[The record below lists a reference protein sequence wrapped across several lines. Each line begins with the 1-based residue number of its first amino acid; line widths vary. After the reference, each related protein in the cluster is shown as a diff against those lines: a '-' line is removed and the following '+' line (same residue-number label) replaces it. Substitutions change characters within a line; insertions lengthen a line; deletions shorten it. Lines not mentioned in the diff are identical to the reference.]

1 MGYLYKGDAIL
12 KGNLLV
18 KSKKPLDN
26 RSIVQ
31 NVNELYDIDVSTA
44 YEGMPVVSIDNATI
58 YLLIDESNI
67 GNKKGWKAI
76 TSVNINPDSGEID
89 LSDYVTFTAL
99 QEALSNYDLKVD
111 SQIKGA
117 LQTYDT
123 TVEEK
128 INTKVEEA
136 ISNLDI
142 PKADIVLEEEVTA
155 DSENAVKSKG
165 IFNAITNMLDAKF
178 VVLSEEEYKAM
189 ESHDA
194 ATFYFIKQ

>member
-18 KSKKPLDN
+18 KSKKPLDS

-31 NVNELYDIDVSTA
+31 NVDELYTIDVSTA
-44 YEGMPVVSIDNATI
+44 YEGMPVVSIDDATI

-67 GNKKGWKAI
+67 DNEKGWKAI

-99 QEALSNYDLKVD
+99 QEALADYDLKVD
-111 SQIKGA
+111 NQIKEA
-117 LQTYDT
+117 LQTYDA

-136 ISNLDI
+136 VSNLDI
-142 PKADIVLEEEVTA
+142 PKADIVLEDEVTS

-189 ESHDA
+189 ESHDET
-194 ATFYFIKQ
+194 TFYFIKQ

>member
-18 KSKKPLDN
+18 KSKKPLDS

-44 YEGMPVVSIDNATI
+44 YEGMPVVSIDDVTI

-123 TVEEK
+123 TIEDK

-136 ISNLDI
+136 VSNLDI
-142 PKADIVLEEEVTA
+142 PKADIVLEDEVTS

>member
-67 GNKKGWKAI
+67 DNEKGWKAI

-89 LSDYVTFTAL
+89 LSDYVTLTAL
-99 QEALSNYDLKVD
+99 QEALADYDLKVAN
-111 SQIKGA
+111 QIKDA
-117 LQTYDT
+117 LQTYDA

-136 ISNLDI
+136 VSNLDI

-194 ATFYFIKQ
+194 ATFYFIKR

>member
-31 NVNELYDIDVSTA
+31 NVNELYTIDVSTA

-117 LQTYDT
+117 LQIYDT
-123 TVEEK
+123 TIEDK

-189 ESHDA
+189 ESHDET
-194 ATFYFIKQ
+194 TFYFIKQ

>member
-18 KSKKPLDN
+18 KSKKPLDS

-31 NVNELYDIDVSTA
+31 NVDELYTIDVSTA
-44 YEGMPVVSIDNATI
+44 YEGMPVVSIDDATI

-67 GNKKGWKAI
+67 DNEKGWKAI

-99 QEALSNYDLKVD
+99 QEALATYDLKVD
-111 SQIKGA
+111 NQIKGA
-117 LQTYDT
+117 LQTYDA

-136 ISNLDI
+136 VSNLDI
-142 PKADIVLEEEVTA
+142 PKADIVLEDEVTS

-189 ESHDA
+189 ESHDET
-194 ATFYFIKQ
+194 TFYFIKQ

>member
-1 MGYLYKGDAIL
+1 MGYLYKGDAVL

-18 KSKKPLDN
+18 KSKKPLDS

-67 GNKKGWKAI
+67 DNEKGWKAI

-99 QEALSNYDLKVD
+99 QEALADYDLKVD
-111 SQIKGA
+111 NQIKEA
-117 LQTYDT
+117 LQTYDA

-136 ISNLDI
+136 VSNLDI
-142 PKADIVLEEEVTA
+142 PKADIVLEDEVTS

-194 ATFYFIKQ
+194 TTFYFIKQ

>member
-31 NVNELYDIDVSTA
+31 NVNELYTIDVSTA

-67 GNKKGWKAI
+67 NNKKGWKPI
-76 TSVNINPDSGEID
+76 TSVNVNPDSGEID

-99 QEALSNYDLKVD
+99 QEALADYDLKVD
-111 SQIKGA
+111 NQIKEA
-117 LQTYDT
+117 LQTYDAT
-123 TVEEK
+123 IEDK

-142 PKADIVLEEEVTA
+142 PEAEIILEDEVTPE
-155 DSENAVKSKG
+155 SENAVKSKG
-165 IFNAITNMLDAKF
+165 IFNAITNMLNAKF

-189 ESHDA
+189 ESHDET
-194 ATFYFIKQ
+194 TFYFIKQ

>member
-1 MGYLYKGDAIL
+1 MGYLYKGDAVL

-18 KSKKPLDN
+18 KSKKPLDS

-99 QEALSNYDLKVD
+99 QEALADYDLKVD
-111 SQIKGA
+111 NQIKEA
-117 LQTYDT
+117 LQTYDA

-136 ISNLDI
+136 VSNLDI

>member
-1 MGYLYKGDAIL
+1 MGYLYKGDAVL

-67 GNKKGWKAI
+67 DNEKGWKAI

-111 SQIKGA
+111 NQIKGA
-117 LQTYDT
+117 LQTYDA

-136 ISNLDI
+136 VSNLDI
-142 PKADIVLEEEVTA
+142 PKADIVLEDEVTS

-165 IFNAITNMLDAKF
+165 IFNAITNMVNAKF

-194 ATFYFIKQ
+194 TTFYFIKQ

>member
-67 GNKKGWKAI
+67 DNEKGWKAI

-99 QEALSNYDLKVD
+99 QEALADYDLKVD
-111 SQIKGA
+111 NQIKEA
-117 LQTYDT
+117 LQTYDA

-136 ISNLDI
+136 VSNLDI
-142 PKADIVLEEEVTA
+142 PKADIVLEDEVTS

-194 ATFYFIKQ
+194 TTFYFIKQ

>member
-31 NVNELYDIDVSTA
+31 NVNELYTIDVSTA
-44 YEGMPVVSIDNATI
+44 YEGMPIVSIDEATI

-67 GNKKGWKAI
+67 DNEKGWKAI
-76 TSVNINPDSGEID
+76 TSVNVNPDSGEID

-123 TVEEK
+123 
-128 INTKVEEA
+128 
-136 ISNLDI
+136 
-142 PKADIVLEEEVTA
+142 
-155 DSENAVKSKG
+155 
-165 IFNAITNMLDAKF
+165 AITNMINGKF
-178 VVLSEEEYKAM
+178 VVLSEEEYEAM

-194 ATFYFIKQ
+194 TTFYFIKQ

>member
-111 SQIKGA
+111 NQIKEA
-117 LQTYDT
+117 LQTYDA

-136 ISNLDI
+136 VSNLDI
-142 PKADIVLEEEVTA
+142 PKADIVLEEEVTS

-194 ATFYFIKQ
+194 TTFYFIKQ

>member
-67 GNKKGWKAI
+67 DNEKGWKAI

-99 QEALSNYDLKVD
+99 QEALADYDLKVD
-111 SQIKGA
+111 NQIKGA
-117 LQTYDT
+117 LQTYDA

-136 ISNLDI
+136 VSNLDI
-142 PKADIVLEEEVTA
+142 PKADIVLEDEVTS

-189 ESHDA
+189 ESHDET
-194 ATFYFIKQ
+194 TFYFIKQ

>member
-18 KSKKPLDN
+18 KSKKPLDS

-44 YEGMPVVSIDNATI
+44 YEGMPVVSIDEATI

-89 LSDYVTFTAL
+89 LSDYVTLTAL
-99 QEALSNYDLKVD
+99 QEALADYDLKVD
-111 SQIKGA
+111 NQIKEA
-117 LQTYDT
+117 LQTYDA

-128 INTKVEEA
+128 INAKVEEA
-136 ISNLDI
+136 VSNLDI
-142 PKADIVLEEEVTA
+142 PKADIILEEEVTS

-189 ESHDA
+189 ESHDET
-194 ATFYFIKQ
+194 TFYFIKQ

>member
-1 MGYLYKGDAIL
+1 MGYLYKGDAVL

-18 KSKKPLDN
+18 KSKKPLDS

-67 GNKKGWKAI
+67 DNEKGWKAI

-89 LSDYVTFTAL
+89 LSDYVTFTTL
-99 QEALSNYDLKVD
+99 QEALADYDLKVD
-111 SQIKGA
+111 NQIKEA
-117 LQTYDT
+117 LQTYDA

-136 ISNLDI
+136 VSNLDI

>member
-1 MGYLYKGDAIL
+1 MGYLYKGDAVL

-18 KSKKPLDN
+18 KSKKPLDS

-67 GNKKGWKAI
+67 DNEKGWKAI

-99 QEALSNYDLKVD
+99 QEALADYDLKVD
-111 SQIKGA
+111 NQIKEA
-117 LQTYDT
+117 LQTYDA

-136 ISNLDI
+136 VSNLDI

>member
-1 MGYLYKGDAIL
+1 MGYLYKGDAVL

-18 KSKKPLDN
+18 KSKKPLDS

-44 YEGMPVVSIDNATI
+44 YEGMPVVSIDDATI

-67 GNKKGWKAI
+67 DNEKGWKAI

-99 QEALSNYDLKVD
+99 QEALADYDLKVD
-111 SQIKGA
+111 NQIKEA
-117 LQTYDT
+117 LQTYDA

-136 ISNLDI
+136 VSNLDI
-142 PKADIVLEEEVTA
+142 PKADIVLEDEVTS

-165 IFNAITNMLDAKF
+165 IFNAITNMVNAKF

>member
-1 MGYLYKGDAIL
+1 MGYLYKGDAVL

-18 KSKKPLDN
+18 KSKKPLDS

-99 QEALSNYDLKVD
+99 QEALADYDLKVD
-111 SQIKGA
+111 NQIKEA
-117 LQTYDT
+117 LQTYDA

-136 ISNLDI
+136 VSNLDI

-165 IFNAITNMLDAKF
+165 IFNAITGMLNAKF

-189 ESHDA
+189 ESHDET
-194 ATFYFIKQ
+194 TFYFIKR

>member
-1 MGYLYKGDAIL
+1 MGYLYKGDAVL

-18 KSKKPLDN
+18 KSKKPLDS

-44 YEGMPVVSIDNATI
+44 YEGMPVVSIDDATI

-67 GNKKGWKAI
+67 DNEKGWKAI

-99 QEALSNYDLKVD
+99 QEALADYDLKVD
-111 SQIKGA
+111 NQIKEA
-117 LQTYDT
+117 LQTYDA

-136 ISNLDI
+136 VSNLDI
-142 PKADIVLEEEVTA
+142 PKADIVLEDEVTS

>member
-18 KSKKPLDN
+18 KSKKPLDS

-31 NVNELYDIDVSTA
+31 NVDELYTIDVSTA
-44 YEGMPVVSIDNATI
+44 YEGMPIVSIDEATI

-89 LSDYVTFTAL
+89 LSDYVTLTAL
-99 QEALSNYDLKVD
+99 QEALADYDLKVAN
-111 SQIKGA
+111 QIKDA
-117 LQTYDT
+117 LQTYDAT
-123 TVEEK
+123 LEEK
-128 INTKVEEA
+128 INTKVDEA

-142 PKADIVLEEEVTA
+142 PEAETVLEDEVTPE
-155 DSENAVKSKG
+155 SENAVKSKG
-165 IFNAITNMLDAKF
+165 IFNAITNMLNAKF

-189 ESHDA
+189 ESHDET
-194 ATFYFIKQ
+194 TFYFIKQ

>member
-18 KSKKPLDN
+18 KSKKPLDS

-31 NVNELYDIDVSTA
+31 NSDELYTIDISTA
-44 YEGMPVVSIDNATI
+44 YEGMPIVSIDDATI

-67 GNKKGWKAI
+67 DNGKGWKAI
-76 TSVNINPDSGEID
+76 TSVNVNPDSGEID
-89 LSDYVTFTAL
+89 LSNYVTLTAL
-99 QEALSNYDLKVD
+99 QEALAD
-111 SQIKGA
+111 
-117 LQTYDT
+117 YDT
-123 TVEEK
+123 IVEEK
-128 INTKVEEA
+128 INAKVDET

-142 PKADIVLEEEVTA
+142 PKADIVLEDEVTS

-165 IFNAITNMLDAKF
+165 IFNAITNMLNAKF

>member
-18 KSKKPLDN
+18 KSKKPLDS

-31 NVNELYDIDVSTA
+31 NVDELYTIDVSTA
-44 YEGMPVVSIDNATI
+44 YEGMPIVSIDDTTI

-67 GNKKGWKAI
+67 DNEKGWKAI
-76 TSVNINPDSGEID
+76 TSVNINPGSGEID

-123 TVEEK
+123 TIEEK

-142 PKADIVLEEEVTA
+142 PKTEIVLEDEVTPE
-155 DSENAVKSKG
+155 SENAVKSKG
-165 IFNAITNMLDAKF
+165 IFNAITNMLNAKF

-189 ESHDA
+189 ESHDET
-194 ATFYFIKQ
+194 TFYFIKQ

>member
-18 KSKKPLDN
+18 KSKKPLDS

-31 NVNELYDIDVSTA
+31 NVDELYTIDVSTA
-44 YEGMPVVSIDNATI
+44 YEGMPIVSIDEATI

-89 LSDYVTFTAL
+89 LSDYVTLTAL
-99 QEALSNYDLKVD
+99 QEALADYDLKVD
-111 SQIKGA
+111 NQIKEA
-117 LQTYDT
+117 LQTYDA

-128 INTKVEEA
+128 INAKVEEA
-136 ISNLDI
+136 VSNLDI
-142 PKADIVLEEEVTA
+142 PKADIILEEEVTS

-194 ATFYFIKQ
+194 TTFYFIKQ

>member
-18 KSKKPLDN
+18 KSKKPLDS

-31 NVNELYDIDVSTA
+31 NADELYTIDVSTA
-44 YEGMPVVSIDNATI
+44 YEGMPIVSIDDATI

-67 GNKKGWKAI
+67 DNEKGWKAI
-76 TSVNINPDSGEID
+76 TSVNVNPDSGEID
-89 LSDYVTFTAL
+89 LSNYVTLTAL
-99 QEALSNYDLKVD
+99 QEALANYDLKVD
-111 SQIKGA
+111 NQIKGA

-128 INTKVEEA
+128 INTKVDEA

-142 PKADIVLEEEVTA
+142 PKADIVLEDAVTS

-165 IFNAITNMLDAKF
+165 IFNAITSMLNAKF

-189 ESHDA
+189 ESHDET
-194 ATFYFIKQ
+194 TFYFIKR

>member
-18 KSKKPLDN
+18 KSKKPLDS

-31 NVNELYDIDVSTA
+31 NVNELYDINVSTA
-44 YEGMPVVSIDNATI
+44 YEGMPVVSIDDATI

-99 QEALSNYDLKVD
+99 QEALADYDLKVD
-111 SQIKGA
+111 NQIKEA
-117 LQTYDT
+117 LQTYDA

-136 ISNLDI
+136 VSNLDI

-189 ESHDA
+189 ENHDA
-194 ATFYFIKQ
+194 TTFYFIKQ

>member
-1 MGYLYKGDAIL
+1 MGYLYKGDAVL

-18 KSKKPLDN
+18 KSKKPLDS

-67 GNKKGWKAI
+67 DNEKGWKAI

-99 QEALSNYDLKVD
+99 QEALADYDLKVD
-111 SQIKGA
+111 NQIKEA
-117 LQTYDT
+117 LQTYDA

-136 ISNLDI
+136 VSNLDI
-142 PKADIVLEEEVTA
+142 PKADIVLEDEVTS

-165 IFNAITNMLDAKF
+165 IFNAITNMVNAKF

>member
-18 KSKKPLDN
+18 KSKKPLDS

-31 NVNELYDIDVSTA
+31 NVDELYTIDVSTA

-67 GNKKGWKAI
+67 DNEKGWKAI

-99 QEALSNYDLKVD
+99 QEALADYDLKVD
-111 SQIKGA
+111 NQIKEA
-117 LQTYDT
+117 LQTYDA

-136 ISNLDI
+136 VSNLDI
-142 PKADIVLEEEVTA
+142 PKADIVLEDEVTS

-189 ESHDA
+189 ESHDET
-194 ATFYFIKQ
+194 TFYFIKQ

>member
-67 GNKKGWKAI
+67 DNEKGWKAI

-99 QEALSNYDLKVD
+99 QEALADYDLKVD
-111 SQIKGA
+111 NQIKEA
-117 LQTYDT
+117 LQTYDA

-136 ISNLDI
+136 VSNLDI

>member
-31 NVNELYDIDVSTA
+31 NVNELYTIDVSTA
-44 YEGMPVVSIDNATI
+44 YEGMPIVSIDEATI

-67 GNKKGWKAI
+67 DNEKGWKAI

-99 QEALSNYDLKVD
+99 QEALADYDLKVD

-117 LQTYDT
+117 LQIYDT
-123 TVEEK
+123 TIEEK

-136 ISNLDI
+136 VSNLDI
-142 PKADIVLEEEVTA
+142 PKADIVLEDEVTS

-165 IFNAITNMLDAKF
+165 IFNAITNMVNAKF